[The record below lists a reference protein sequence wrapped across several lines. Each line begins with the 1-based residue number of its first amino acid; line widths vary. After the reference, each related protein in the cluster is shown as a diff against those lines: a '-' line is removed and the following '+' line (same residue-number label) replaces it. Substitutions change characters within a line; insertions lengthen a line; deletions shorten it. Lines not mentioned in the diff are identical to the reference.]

1 MKKII
6 LSLCLAGITFFCGYS
21 QMNLTLSDS
30 LGALPNDTTI
40 VRTGVPTPQGEIE
53 SFIFVKNN
61 SAGTMSV
68 KVRKVEL
75 SLIRGTLNYFCWG
88 LCYQN
93 TVYVSLDSINIRS
106 GETNKLDFSGH
117 YTCQDSIGVSTIRYV
132 FFDKDHL
139 SDTVCVNVQYDVRL
153 LGIDNILTRNNST
166 ITAYPNPADSYTSF
180 VYKLAQGTSSSVI
193 VRNILGVVVKEIN
206 LNDPEGKITVNTSDL
221 GDGIYFYSLID
232 NGFSKSTRKLV
243 VKH

>member
-40 VRTGVPTPQGEIE
+40 VRTGVPTPHGEIE

-61 SAGTMSV
+61 SANTMSV
-68 KVRKVEL
+68 KVKKVEL

-93 TVYVSLDSINIRS
+93 TVYVSPDSVNIRS

-132 FFDKDHL
+132 FFDKDHP
-139 SDTVCVNVQYDVRL
+139 SDTACVNIQYDARP
-153 LGIDNILTRNNST
+153 LGIGNLLSGNNNS
-166 ITAYPNPADSYTSF
+166 ITAYPNPADNFTNVIYNMTERTS
-180 VYKLAQGTSSSVI
+180 ASVVI
-193 VRNILGVVVKEIN
+193 RNILGAVVKEIF
-206 LNDPEGKITVNTSDL
+206 LNDREGKISVNTSDL
-221 GDGIYFYSLID
+221 GDGIYFYSLVE

>member
-40 VRTGVPTPQGEIE
+40 VRYGAPTPHGEIE

-61 SAGTMSV
+61 SANTISV
-68 KVRKVEL
+68 KVKKVEL
-75 SLIRGTLNYFCWG
+75 SLIHGTLNYFCWG

-93 TVYVSLDSINIRS
+93 TVYVSIDSIDIRA
-106 GETNKLDFSGH
+106 GAINKTDFSGH
-117 YTCQDSIGVSTIRYV
+117 YACQDSIGFSIIRYV
-132 FFDKDHL
+132 FFDQDHPT
-139 SDTVCVNVQYDVRL
+139 DTACVNVKYDART
-153 LGIDNILTRNNST
+153 LGIDNTLLKNNNS
-166 ITAYPNPADSYTSF
+166 IISYPNPADNFTSF
-180 VYKLAQGTSSSVI
+180 VYNLAQGTTASVMI
-193 VRNILGVVVKEIN
+193 RNILGVVVKEIN
-206 LNDPEGKITVNTSDL
+206 LNNREGEITVNTSDL
-221 GDGIYFYSLID
+221 DEGIYFYSLIE
-232 NGFSKSTRKLV
+232 NGMSISTKKLI